1 MLRHPIGGAQV
12 AQGQGGQVA
21 NSRVEG
27 LDRRLL
33 LLTAAYGLFLIGLIV
48 VANSGRAIPELLSV
62 VRSVPGGDKTVH
74 FVLGGTMALLLNLSL
89 RAAHWRLGPLPI
101 QKGSVLVVLLG
112 TLEEFSQL
120 AVRHR
125 SFDLEDLAWDY
136 AGIAVFGQLGA
147 WIYIAAGRLAAD
159 PGDGP

>member
-1 MLRHPIGGAQV
+1 M
-12 AQGQGGQVA
+12 A

-48 VANSGRAIPELLSV
+48 VANSGRAIPQLLSV

-89 RAAHWRLGPLPI
+89 RAAHWRLGPLAI

-112 TLEEFSQL
+112 LVTLVPSLVLYSLSILFSPSIDTIAQTL
-120 AVRHR
+120 PVAGTIEAAV
-125 SFDLEDLAWDY
+125 
-136 AGIAVFGQLGA
+136 
-147 WIYIAAGRLAAD
+147 
-159 PGDGP
+159 